1 MRDPRE
7 VLQDLTE
14 RLEGADP
21 ILSDED
27 ARERRDMQLV
37 CAVLMVAAE
46 IRGLRLDYAA
56 SRSGEISEPATQEG

>member
-1 MRDPRE
+1 

-14 RLEGADP
+14 RLEGMDP
-21 ILSDED
+21 VLSDED

-46 IRGLRLDYAA
+46 LRGLRLDYQ
-56 SRSGEISEPATQEG
+56 RGGWGEISEPSPREG